1 MGCTRATLTRTRRLL
16 KILVVRPG
24 PKYSVEDV
32 ANGWVKGL
40 RAVGHEVI
48 DWDLGTRIA
57 FFDEAFRAV
66 VGENDPHLEQILLN
80 ATTHLEAAC
89 WEYNPDVVLLITGL
103 LVPSIFYEMAR
114 KKHFVALIATES
126 PYEDGVQLELAKH
139 CDMVVLNDNKNIH
152 KFGEQTS
159 AHYYGHG
166 YDPEIHHTGRRERSH
181 KSDFCFIGSFYQERI
196 DILEQLNFEGIETVL
211 GGDHRRVKPES
222 PLHKHLLNAI
232 DKTIKNDEV
241 ARYYRGTKIGLNIYR
256 KENNYSNDGNA
267 CGPREI
273 EMAACGL
280 SLYENTAPNQTAF
293 SGCYPPS
300 IAPQTS
306 TTKSVTGSKT
316 VKNEKNLPHSQ
327 QKQFNNVASK
337 ISRPHSHKTSTHSYK
352 GQTQWHE

>member
-1 MGCTRATLTRTRRLL
+1 M
-16 KILVVRPG
+16 
-24 PKYSVEDV
+24 
-32 ANGWVKGL
+32 
-40 RAVGHEVI
+40 I

-280 SLYENTAPNQTAF
+280 FFIREHRPESDGLFWMLPTFDSPTDLNDKIRYWLKNSQERKELAALATKAVQQRSFENIAAAF
-293 SGCYPPS
+293 
-300 IAPQTS
+300 
-306 TTKSVTGSKT
+306 
-316 VKNEKNLPHSQ
+316 
-327 QKQFNNVASK
+327 
-337 ISRPHSHKTSTHSYK
+337 
-352 GQTQWHE
+352 TQDLHTLI